1 MNANTHNSYPFASIR
16 GYFQGDYAPM
26 PDLTLNAARREV
38 LGKKVARL
46 RRAGITPANI
56 YGHNVESTAIQ
67 LDTHDLT
74 RLVRQAGRTALITL
88 IVGGER
94 EPRNVIVRDVSRK
107 PTTDEILHVDFMQ
120 VSMREKLTVS
130 IPLVFTGHA
139 PVLDTVDAVIIQ
151 NLDSLQVECL
161 PGDIPQH
168 IDVDLSAVT
177 DTTSVIHVRDLVTP
191 PNVTVLNEPDTA
203 VVGVT
208 VRTATAEEQEAAAE
222 ARAAEEVPTVGETE
236 EGAEERE

>member
-1 MNANTHNSYPFASIR
+1 
-16 GYFQGDYAPM
+16 M
-26 PDLTLNAARREV
+26 PDLTLTAARREV

-46 RRAGITPANI
+46 RRTGITPANI

-67 LDTHDLT
+67 MDTHDLT
-74 RLVRQAGRTALITL
+74 RLLRQAGRTALITL
-88 IVGGER
+88 TVTGER

-139 PVLDTVDAVIIQ
+139 PVLDSVDAVIIQ
-151 NLDSLQVECL
+151 NLDTLQVECL

-168 IDVDLSAVT
+168 IDVDLSTVT

-191 PNVTVLNEPDTA
+191 PQVTVLNEPDTA

-236 EGAEERE
+236 EEGEDQE